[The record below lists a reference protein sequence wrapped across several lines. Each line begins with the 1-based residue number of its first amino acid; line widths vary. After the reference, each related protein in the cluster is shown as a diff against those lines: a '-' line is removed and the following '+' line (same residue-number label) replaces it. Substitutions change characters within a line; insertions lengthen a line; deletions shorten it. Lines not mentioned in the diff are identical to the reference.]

1 MSNTWSILPSLQ
13 PFLQEAW
20 EKSNFTNPTT
30 VQEKTV
36 PEILEGKDLI
46 VESPTG
52 TGKTL
57 AYLLPTLHKIDT
69 NKKDV
74 QALILASSR
83 ELVMQILE
91 EIRIWSEGSGIERAA
106 LIGGANVKRQLDKL
120 KKKPQIIVGTPGRI
134 VELIQSKKLKVHEVN
149 TVIFDEGDQLFSSEH
164 QKEVDQIIKSTLK
177 SKQVFV
183 FSATISEDVET
194 KAKERLTS
202 PITIRI
208 QQDVLRSDNLQHL
221 YIACEERE
229 KITTLKKLMNLES
242 FKGLAFSNNKNQIE
256 TFAAKLDYNGVP
268 IGALHSDTTKQERET
283 ALKRLREGKYPLILA
298 TDVAS
303 RGLDIKGLSYV
314 IQLDVPKDEEQY
326 IHRAGRTGRAGGEGI
341 VISIVTGLEENKLL
355 KLGKKLGITLKETK
369 LYKGS
374 LT

>member
-1 MSNTWSILPSLQ
+1 MSNTWSIIQSLQ
-13 PFLQEAW
+13 PFLQVAW
-20 EKSNFTNPTT
+20 EKSNFTSPTP

-36 PEILEGKDLI
+36 RDILEGKDVI
-46 VESPTG
+46 AESPTG

-57 AYLLPTLHKIDT
+57 AYLLPALHKIDLT
-69 NKKDV
+69 KKDV
-74 QALILASSR
+74 QVLILASSR

-149 TVIFDEGDQLFSSEH
+149 TVVFDEGDQLFSREH

-177 SKQVFV
+177 SKQVLV
-183 FSATISEDVET
+183 FSATLSEEVVE
-194 KAKERLTS
+194 KAMERMQS
-202 PITIRI
+202 PITIRVK
-208 QQDVLRSDNLQHL
+208 QDVLRSENLEHL

-229 KITTLKKLMNLES
+229 KITTLRKLMNLEN

-256 TFAAKLDYNGVP
+256 TIAAKLDYNGVA

-303 RGLDIKGLSYV
+303 RGLDIKGLTYV

-326 IHRAGRTGRAGGEGI
+326 IHRAGRTGRAGNEGI
-341 VISIVTGLEENKLL
+341 VISIVSGLEENKLS
-355 KLGKKLGITLKETK
+355 KLGKKLGITLNETN